1 MGLRQYASL
10 ALITGVLALTI
21 AIIALNPVEFFKS
34 RLEIY
39 GYFGIFLIMLFSSA
53 TVILPV
59 PGLAAVFFAAKFLDP
74 VLLGIAAG
82 AGSALGES
90 TGYFFGQ
97 GGSSF
102 FGRRALYEKSRHW
115 LKKWGFWI
123 VFAFAAT
130 PSPADIIG
138 ITAGAL
144 GYPLW
149 RFLLANFLG
158 KTLKSIVIAYTGL
171 TVLHFFGA

>member
-1 MGLRQYASL
+1 MA
-10 ALITGVLALTI
+10 GVLALTI

-53 TVILPV
+53 TIILPV

-74 VLLGIAAG
+74 VLLGVAAG

-97 GGSSF
+97 GGKAF
-102 FGRRALYEKSRHW
+102 AEGRNIDAYEKGKRW

-138 ITAGAL
+138 IAAGAL
-144 GYPLW
+144 GYPFW

-158 KTLKSIVIAYTGL
+158 KTLKSIAIAYTGL
-171 TVLHFFGA
+171 TVLHLFGA